1 MTSSEAERTALMVA
15 IKRELAERLWADQR
29 KRVTYGR
36 YLSLFH
42 LNPEAMWVYD
52 VQTLQVLDV
61 NAAAIQRYGY
71 PREEFL
77 QLTIKDLR
85 PAEDVPK
92 FLELTSD
99 LPNSDRTGPWRH
111 KLKDGKVIQVLIT
124 SHSVKYDERDARLV
138 MAENLSENPDVDI
151 A

>member
-1 MTSSEAERTALMVA
+1 MVA
-15 IKRELAERLWADQR
+15 IKHELAAQVWTDQR
-29 KRVTYGR
+29 QPLTYGR

-52 VQTLQVLDV
+52 VRTLRILDV
-61 NAAAIQRYGY
+61 NRAALERYGY
-71 PREEFL
+71 TRDEFL
-77 QLTIKDLR
+77 NLTIKDLR

-92 FLELTSD
+92 VLELTHD

-111 KLKDGKVIQVLIT
+111 KLKDESVIQVLIT
-124 SHSVKYDERDARLV
+124 SHSVKFDERDARLV
-138 MAENLSENPDVDI
+138 MAENLTESPDIDI